1 MAAHAA
7 GGRWGGNRRGRIDPA
22 GSRGD
27 AYIEVGGLPGD
38 GDEEYESAEE
48 VPFVVGREPWRDETG
63 ALLIWRQHESG
74 THWTAGR
81 YAIWPRDG
89 AFEITLNGKAIG
101 KAESF
106 TAAMDQAENLN
117 PFTEDV
123 R

>member
-7 GGRWGGNRRGRIDPA
+7 ASAEVGIDEGGLILRA
-22 GSRGD
+22 VEGD

-38 GDEEYESAEE
+38 GDEEYESDEE

-81 YAIWPRDG
+81 YAIWPRDHAG
-89 AFEITLNGKAIG
+89 QRSRALERASAGGGQLHFRYA
-101 KAESF
+101 
-106 TAAMDQAENLN
+106 
-117 PFTEDV
+117 
-123 R
+123 